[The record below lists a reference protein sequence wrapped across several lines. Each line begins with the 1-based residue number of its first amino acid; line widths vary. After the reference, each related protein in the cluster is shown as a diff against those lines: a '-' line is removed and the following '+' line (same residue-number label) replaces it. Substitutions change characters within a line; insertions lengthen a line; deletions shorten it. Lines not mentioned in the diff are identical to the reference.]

1 MERGWRRLGGVRP
14 RASEPGERARDRRSR
29 RGPAFVR
36 FRVPRRP
43 DPLALGRGA
52 EPRRAGGASPRA
64 RKRAIRSLP
73 GSIRKPRRLD
83 AGRFARCARGSA
95 AFGLVV
101 PDPEGDRGVRGR
113 PRGPRGLRALFPIA
127 LSPAQH
133 PPRSRRIR
141 SRAGRRRPRGRKEA
155 EAMSDKKRSDP
166 KSPSEALSAPGH
178 PHELLKGIRI
188 LVVDDDPVVRIMVR
202 RTVARFGGEA
212 ETTPS
217 GEEALEALTSSLFG
231 IVLMDTDL
239 PGIDGF
245 EVARRIR
252 NRGSSVLHH
261 EVAIVALASR
271 DSDEDRQRSLEAGFD
286 AFLPKPVAVREL
298 LKTIRKLTRPG
309 GKPL

>member
-1 MERGWRRLGGVRP
+1 
-14 RASEPGERARDRRSR
+14 
-29 RGPAFVR
+29 
-36 FRVPRRP
+36 
-43 DPLALGRGA
+43 
-52 EPRRAGGASPRA
+52 
-64 RKRAIRSLP
+64 
-73 GSIRKPRRLD
+73 
-83 AGRFARCARGSA
+83 
-95 AFGLVV
+95 
-101 PDPEGDRGVRGR
+101 
-113 PRGPRGLRALFPIA
+113 
-127 LSPAQH
+127 
-133 PPRSRRIR
+133 
-141 SRAGRRRPRGRKEA
+141 
-155 EAMSDKKRSDP
+155 MSDKKRSDP

>member
-1 MERGWRRLGGVRP
+1 MNDE
-14 RASEPGERARDRRSR
+14 
-29 RGPAFVR
+29 
-36 FRVPRRP
+36 
-43 DPLALGRGA
+43 
-52 EPRRAGGASPRA
+52 
-64 RKRAIRSLP
+64 
-73 GSIRKPRRLD
+73 
-83 AGRFARCARGSA
+83 
-95 AFGLVV
+95 
-101 PDPEGDRGVRGR
+101 
-113 PRGPRGLRALFPIA
+113 
-127 LSPAQH
+127 
-133 PPRSRRIR
+133 
-141 SRAGRRRPRGRKEA
+141 
-155 EAMSDKKRSDP
+155 KRSDP
-166 KSPSEALSAPGH
+166 NSPSEALFAPGH

-212 ETTPS
+212 ETISS
-217 GEEALEALTSSLFG
+217 GEEALETLTSSLFG

-252 NRGSSVLHH
+252 NRRSSVLHH

-271 DSDEDRQRSLEAGFD
+271 DSDEDRRRSQEAGFD